1 MPLSPASLRLVVL
14 IEVEP
19 DGGWDAGRLSA
30 VLRGGATL
38 VQLRGKKV
46 SARALLEA
54 AEGALEICRPMRVPL
69 LVNDRP
75 DVARAADADGAHV
88 GPDDLPPRP
97 ARHILGERI
106 LGVSARTDERLRL
119 AEEARADYV
128 GTGALRPSRTKP
140 EALVLGEEGV
150 AKLIRAT
157 HLPVV
162 VIGGVKP
169 EDAPRI
175 RALGA
180 AGVAVSSGI
189 LAAPDPEVAARAYR
203 TAWDRE

>member
-14 IEVEP
+14 IEVGS

-38 VQLRGKKV
+38 VQLRGKRA

-54 AEGALEICRPMRVPL
+54 AEGALGICRPAGVPL

-75 DVARAADADGAHV
+75 DVARAAGADGAHV
-88 GPDDLPPRP
+88 GPDDLPPAP
-97 ARHILGERI
+97 ARRILGERI
-106 LGVSARTDERLRL
+106 LGVSARTADRVRL
-119 AEEARADYV
+119 AEEGRADYV

-140 EALVLGEEGV
+140 EAAVLGPEAV
-150 AKLIRAT
+150 AELVRST

-162 VIGGVKP
+162 VVGGVKP

-175 RALGA
+175 RAMGA
-180 AGVAVSSGI
+180 AGMAVSSGI
-189 LAAPDPEVAARAYR
+189 LAAPDPEQAARAYR